1 MLRDELDRLTD
12 DPDPDCH
19 TELLAE
25 LSESYPNNIRIVE
38 RANPTQR
45 YTCYMHAFG
54 LGYQPE
60 YVRVAISGSGK
71 IFANSA
77 FVLFLLQRGYL
88 QERTSGTA
96 SPGDVVIYF
105 ANGVPQHAGIAK
117 DNGQVESKW
126 GTGHLYEHGVLEVPA
141 KYGDKVK
148 FYSPISKDLALKHFL
163 EYAKDNLETGGTE

>member
-1 MLRDELDRLTD
+1 MLRDELDRIAD
-12 DPDPDCH
+12 DPDPDCNP
-19 TELLAE
+19 ELLAE
-25 LSESYPNNIRIVE
+25 LSKYHSHNIVIIE
-38 RANPTQR
+38 RATHKEK

-54 LGYQPE
+54 LRYQPE

-71 IFANSA
+71 IFANTA

-105 ANGVPQHAGIAK
+105 ANGVPKHAGIAK
-117 DNGQVESKW
+117 DNGRVESKW
-126 GTGHLYEHGVLEVPA
+126 GAGHLYGHGDFEVPA
-141 KYGDKVK
+141 QYGDEIK

-163 EYAKDNLETGGTE
+163 EYANDNVETGNGG